1 MRQKIFITCAVT
13 GAGNNFT
20 KNPAVPITPRQI
32 ADAVQEAE
40 GAGAAIAHIHVRDP
54 ETGIG
59 SRRTDLY
66 AEVLSRI
73 RDKGCSIIVNFTA
86 GMGGDLVI
94 GRDDP
99 FAFGPD
105 SDLISQAER
114 LVHVEALRPEICTLD
129 CGSYNASADDV
140 VYISTPTQIRQ
151 GAERIRTLGVKPELE
166 LFDLGHVRHAVE
178 MMRSGAFEPPVMLQF
193 CLGVPYA
200 APATTESLLA
210 MISLLPTS
218 PNLIWS
224 AFGVGAMQLPM
235 VAQAAI
241 LGGNVRVGLEDNIY
255 LGRGKLAT
263 NGQLVERAATI
274 ITSMGAGVMSPDE
287 TRATLG
293 LAQPAARAA

>member
-1 MRQKIFITCAVT
+1 MRQKVFITCAVT
-13 GAGNNFT
+13 GAGNNYT
-20 KNPAVPITPRQI
+20 KNPAVPITPQQI

-54 ETGIG
+54 DTGIG

-66 AEVLSRI
+66 ADVLSRI

-94 GRDDP
+94 GQDDP
-99 FAFGPD
+99 YAFGVN

-114 LVHVEALRPEICTLD
+114 LVHVEALLPEICTLD

-151 GAERIRTLGVKPELE
+151 GAARIRAVGVKPELE

-178 MMRSGAFEPPVMLQF
+178 MIAAGAFEPPVMVQF

-200 APATTESLLA
+200 APATTEALIA
-210 MISLLPTS
+210 MRSLLPSS
-218 PNLIWS
+218 PEVIWS

-235 VAQAAI
+235 VAQATI

-255 LGRGKLAT
+255 LSRGKLAT

-274 ITSMGAGVMSPDE
+274 VNAMGASVMGPDE
-287 TRATLG
+287 TRALLG
-293 LAQPAARAA
+293 LAAPQAGRA